1 MSDGVM
7 IAAIICVTL
16 FAINVL
22 NRHDKKESKKGGQD
36 NGND

>member
-16 FAINVL
+16 FAINFL
-22 NRHDKKESKKGGQD
+22 NRHDKKGGQD
-36 NGND
+36 NGEH